1 MYRQPPELDDD
12 AGRSGLLE
20 AIAAR
25 FAEEDRARASWL
37 DARIHE
43 RRKRGPAP
51 RSRRVR
57 FIVRATD
64 DACAAS

>member
-1 MYRQPPELDDD
+1 MYRQPPELDND

-20 AIAAR
+20 TTAAR
-25 FAEEDRARASWL
+25 FAEEDRARATWL

-43 RRKRGPAP
+43 RRKRGPVP

-57 FIVRATD
+57 FFVRATD
-64 DACAAS
+64 GAGAAN